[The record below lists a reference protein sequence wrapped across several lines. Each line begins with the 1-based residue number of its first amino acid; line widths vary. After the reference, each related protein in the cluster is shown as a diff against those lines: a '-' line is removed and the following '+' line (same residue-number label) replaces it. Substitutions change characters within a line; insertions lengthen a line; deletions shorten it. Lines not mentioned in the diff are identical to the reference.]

1 MSYQQIL
8 SQILD
13 EAAPQLL
20 SQSPEEMQH
29 KPAPSKWSKQEIM
42 GHLVDSAYNNH
53 QRFLRAEGQGNL
65 IFNGYDQV
73 AWVQQNA
80 YQERE
85 WAEIVKLWEGTNRH
99 LGHVIASIT
108 PSFLI
113 QETTEHNFH
122 IIGMN
127 RPSEGSLSSLAY
139 LIWDYIFHLEHH
151 LTQLIPGYQRVL
163 PPFGI
168 AN

>member
-8 SQILD
+8 TQILD
-13 EAAPQLL
+13 EAVPQLL
-20 SQSPEEMQH
+20 AQSPEAMQH
-29 KPAPSKWSKQEIM
+29 KTEPGKWSKQEIM

-53 QRFLRAEGQGNL
+53 QRFLRAAGQGNL

-73 AWVQQNA
+73 AWVQKNA

-85 WAEIVKLWEGTNRH
+85 WAEVVKLWEATNRH
-99 LGHVIASIT
+99 LGHVIRSID
-108 PSFLI
+108 PSFLVH
-113 QETTEHNFH
+113 ETAEHNFH

-127 RPSEGSLSSLAY
+127 RPVEGSLSSLAY

-151 LTQLIPGYQRVL
+151 LTQLLPGYERVL
-163 PPFGI
+163 PPFSL
-168 AN
+168 AS